1 MADDDSEALILSSW
15 QTNAEPWI
23 TAVREAQ
30 IESRRLVT
38 DRAML
43 AAIDA
48 CRPHSVLDLGC
59 GEGWLCR
66 ALLGWGVRAWG
77 VDATASLVDAA
88 RAADPAGDY
97 QCLDYA
103 TFSQQP
109 PARQVDLVACNF
121 SLFGAEEL
129 CRLITSLPRVLKRD
143 GHLVIQTLHPHV
155 SCGDAPYADGWREGS
170 WAGFDSAFRDP
181 APWYFRTL
189 ESWVKLLKDNGLR
202 LDSLGEPLHPVSGK
216 PASLVLT
223 ARVA

>member
-1 MADDDSEALILSSW
+1 MTDDDCEKLILSSW

-23 TAVREAQ
+23 AAVREAR

-43 AAIDA
+43 AAIEA
-48 CRPHSVLDLGC
+48 RRPRSVLDLGC

-66 ALLGWGVRAWG
+66 ALQRLGIRAWG
-77 VDATASLVDAA
+77 VDATARLVEAA
-88 RAADPAGDY
+88 KAADPAGDY

-103 TFSQQP
+103 AFSQQP
-109 PARQVDLVACNF
+109 PERQVDLVACNF

-129 CRLITSLPRVLKRD
+129 ERLTASLPRVLNRG

-155 SCGDAPYADGWREGS
+155 ACGDAPYADGWREGS
-170 WAGFDSAFRDP
+170 WAGFDATFRDP

-189 ESWVKLLKDNGLR
+189 ESWVALLNDNGLR
-202 LDSLGEPLHPVSGK
+202 LEVLGEPLHPDTGK
-216 PASLVLT
+216 PASLLLA

>member
-1 MADDDSEALILSSW
+1 MDRPDPEALILSSW
-15 QTNAEPWI
+15 QANAEPWI

-48 CRPHSVLDLGC
+48 HRPRSVLDLGC

-66 ALLGWGVRAWG
+66 ALRAWG
-77 VDATASLVDAA
+77 IDTWGIDATAALVDAA
-88 RAADPAGDY
+88 RVADPGGDY

-103 TFSQQP
+103 GFMTATP
-109 PARQVDLVACNF
+109 RRKVDLVACNF

-129 CRLITSLPRVLKRD
+129 GRLLASLAVVLKPG
-143 GHLVIQTLHPHV
+143 GHVLVQTLHPHV
-155 SCGDAPYADGWREGS
+155 ACGEAPYIDGWREGS
-170 WAGFDSAFRDP
+170 WTGFDPAFRDP

-189 ESWVKLLKDNGLR
+189 ESWVVLVNDSGFR
-202 LDSLGEPLHPVSGK
+202 LTSLQEPLHPATGR
-216 PASLVLT
+216 PASLLLAAQLT
-223 ARVA
+223 